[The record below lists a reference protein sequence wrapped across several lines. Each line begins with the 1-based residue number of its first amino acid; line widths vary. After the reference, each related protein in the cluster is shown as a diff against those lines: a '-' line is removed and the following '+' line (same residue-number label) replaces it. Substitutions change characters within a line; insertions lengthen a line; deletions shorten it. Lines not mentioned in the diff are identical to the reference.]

1 MVKGENESIK
11 GRHNNILTRYLRF
24 KTMSVLILIIIAVV
38 SLLLLFKCTDNRFE
52 IISDNKINLT
62 PLQITSIKETGE
74 WEFLSIEDEE
84 IVDTIRKGWFGDD
97 SLIRIYYG
105 TMRLGFNMNDVEE
118 GWISTNNDTIKV
130 ILPKIRLLDENF
142 IDEARTKSFYQSGRW
157 SDEDRALMLASAKTK
172 MKSRG
177 LSVENIKTA
186 EDNAKI
192 QIKKMI
198 ENIIGN
204 NRAFIEVTIKDKG

>member
-1 MVKGENESIK
+1 
-11 GRHNNILTRYLRF
+11 
-24 KTMSVLILIIIAVV
+24 
-38 SLLLLFKCTDNRFE
+38 
-52 IISDNKINLT
+52 
-62 PLQITSIKETGE
+62 
-74 WEFLSIEDEE
+74 
-84 IVDTIRKGWFGDD
+84 
-97 SLIRIYYG
+97 
-105 TMRLGFNMNDVEE
+105 
-118 GWISTNNDTIKV
+118 
-130 ILPKIRLLDENF
+130 
-142 IDEARTKSFYQSGRW
+142 
-157 SDEDRALMLASAKTK
+157 MLASAKTK

>member
-52 IISDNKINLT
+52 IFSDNKINLT

-84 IVDTIRKGWFGDD
+84 IVYTIINGWFGDY
-97 SLIRIYYG
+97 SFISIYYG

>member
-52 IISDNKINLT
+52 ILSDNKISLT

-84 IVDTIRKGWFGDD
+84 IVDTIRKGWLGDD

>member
-1 MVKGENESIK
+1 
-11 GRHNNILTRYLRF
+11 
-24 KTMSVLILIIIAVV
+24 
-38 SLLLLFKCTDNRFE
+38 
-52 IISDNKINLT
+52 
-62 PLQITSIKETGE
+62 
-74 WEFLSIEDEE
+74 
-84 IVDTIRKGWFGDD
+84 
-97 SLIRIYYG
+97 
-105 TMRLGFNMNDVEE
+105 MNDVEE